1 MFGFFEGRFFDR
13 RKSVVMVHKQSV
25 WRSSCAE
32 RSPELKELSADSG
45 DVPAEF
51 AVVVDLSHLDLS
63 ADCAF

>member
-1 MFGFFEGRFFDR
+1 
-13 RKSVVMVHKQSV
+13 MVHKQSV